1 MSRIRCNLPPESIQQ
16 SGFDLRQITIADL
29 PLPVLI
35 LDGWGKITH
44 ANMLAE
50 EQFGTSARRLAGRHL
65 SDFFE
70 PSSEVNAML
79 ERVSLGETVTDDA
92 FSNRFTHAPYSLHL
106 GPHAGGTAVL
116 MVPEAN
122 RAEVEKQAKRQEL
135 AEAVARIALEM
146 AHEVKNP
153 LASLRGASQ
162 WLAESSKDDEVK
174 EISTHML
181 AEVDRIKARIDSFLQ
196 LGPRAD
202 IAMEPINIHALLDDV
217 CRLPSGEHTDVHLHR
232 VYDPSIP
239 DLMVHGARLR
249 QAIENLWSNALEAG
263 STHVEWQ
270 TRMAPMVALPGHQG
284 PVVEIRIT
292 SDGAPIPDSLKE
304 HLFHP
309 FVTGK
314 ERGSGLGLAIVQRV
328 MQEHGGR
335 VKLSSGRGRTSFVLH
350 MPLVLSEQ
358 VLKDGEKR

>member
-1 MSRIRCNLPPESIQQ
+1 MPPETQNHTL
-16 SGFDLRQITIADL
+16 FDRHRVAIADL

-70 PSSEVNAML
+70 PTSEVNSML
-79 ERVSLGETVTDDA
+79 ERVSQGETVTGDA
-92 FSNRFTHAPYSLHL
+92 FSNRFTHAPYSLHV
-106 GPHAGGTAVL
+106 GPHEKGMSVL

-122 RAEVEKQAKRQEL
+122 RSEIEKQSKRQEM

-153 LASLRGASQ
+153 LASLRGAGQ

-181 AEVDRIKARIDSFLQ
+181 AEVDRIKERIDSFLQ

-202 IAMEPINIHALLDDV
+202 VAMDRVNIHAVIDEV
-217 CRLPSGEHTDVHLHR
+217 CRVPAADKTGEAEVHLHR

-239 DLMVHGARLR
+239 PMLLHAARLR
-249 QAIENLWSNALEAG
+249 QAIENLWNNALEAG
-263 STHVEWQ
+263 STHIEWQ

-284 PVVEIRIT
+284 QVVEVKIT
-292 SDGAPIPDSLKE
+292 SDGTPIPDSLKE
-304 HLFHP
+304 HLFQP

-335 VKLSSGRGRTSFVLH
+335 VKLASSHGRTTFVLH
-350 MPLVLSEQ
+350 LPMIVEQSEEQ
-358 VLKDGEKR
+358 A

>member
-1 MSRIRCNLPPESIQQ
+1 ML
-16 SGFDLRQITIADL
+16 F
-29 PLPVLI
+29 
-35 LDGWGKITH
+35 LDGWGNVIH

-50 EQFGTSARRLAGRHL
+50 EQLGTSARKLTGRHL

-92 FSNRFTHAPYSLHL
+92 FSNRLTHLPYSLHL
-106 GPHAGGTAVL
+106 GANEKGVVVL
-116 MVPEAN
+116 MVPEGN
-122 RAEVEKQAKRQEL
+122 RVEVEKQAKRQEM

-162 WLAESSKDDEVK
+162 WLSEKANDTDVI

-181 AEVDRIKARIDSFLQ
+181 SEVDRIKERIDAFLQ

-202 IAMEPINIHALLDDV
+202 IAMAPVNIHALLDNV
-217 CRLPSGEHTDVHLHR
+217 CRASEGVHLHR

-239 DLMVHGARLR
+239 PLTVHEARLR
-249 QAIENLWSNALEAG
+249 QAIENLWSNAVEAG
-263 STHVEWQ
+263 STLIEWH
-270 TRMAPMVALPGHQG
+270 TRIASMVALPGHQG
-284 PVVEIRIT
+284 LVVELKIT
-292 SDGAPIPDSLKE
+292 SNGTPIPDSLKE
-304 HLFHP
+304 HLFQP

-328 MQEHGGR
+328 VQEHGGR
-335 VKLSSGRGRTSFVLH
+335 VKLSSGHGRTSFVLH
-350 MPLVLSEQ
+350 LPLKVETIEG
-358 VLKDGEKR
+358 KT

>member
-1 MSRIRCNLPPESIQQ
+1 MPPESIIE
-16 SGFDLRQITIADL
+16 SALDRQELAIADL

-44 ANMLAE
+44 VNMLAE
-50 EQFGTSARRLAGRHL
+50 EQFGTSAKRLAGKHL
-65 SDFFE
+65 SEFFE

-162 WLAESSKDDEVK
+162 WLSESSKDDEVV

-202 IAMEPINIHALLDDV
+202 VAMEALNIHALLDDV
-217 CRLPSGEHTDVHLHR
+217 CRAPEGIQLHR
-232 VYDPSIP
+232 VYDPSLP
-239 DLMVHGARLR
+239 KLLVHEARLR

-263 STHVEWQ
+263 STHIEWQ
-270 TRMAPMVALPGHQG
+270 TRMASMTALPGHQG
-284 PVVEIRIT
+284 PVVELRIT
-292 SDGAPIPDSLKE
+292 SDGTPIPDSLKE

-350 MPLVLSEQ
+350 LPLRVSEG
-358 VLKDGEKR
+358 GEKI

>member
-1 MSRIRCNLPPESIQQ
+1 MPLNLREVAIS
-16 SGFDLRQITIADL
+16 SL
-29 PLPVLI
+29 PLPMLL
-35 LDGWGKITH
+35 LDGWGKIID
-44 ANMLAE
+44 ANILAE
-50 EQFGTSARRLAGRHL
+50 EQFGTSVRKLYGRHL

-106 GPHAGGTAVL
+106 GPYQGGAAVL
-116 MVPEAN
+116 MVPEGN

-162 WLAESSKDDEVK
+162 WLSEQGKDRDVT

-181 AEVDRIKARIDSFLQ
+181 SDVDRIRARIDTFLQ

-202 IAMEPINIHALLDDV
+202 IAMEPVNIHALLDDV
-217 CRLPSGEHTDVHLHR
+217 CRVPAGVHLHR
-232 VYDPSIP
+232 VYDPSLP
-239 DLMVHGARLR
+239 PLMIHGARLR

-263 STHVEWQ
+263 STLIEWQ

-284 PVVEIRIT
+284 PVVELRIT
-292 SDGAPIPDSLKE
+292 SNGTPIPDSLRE

-335 VKLSSGRGRTSFVLH
+335 VKLVSGQGRTSFVLH
-350 MPLVLSEQ
+350 LPLRHPEQ
-358 VLKDGEKR
+358 PLKDGEQA

>member
-1 MSRIRCNLPPESIQQ
+1 MPPESIQH

-50 EQFGTSARRLAGRHL
+50 EQFGTSAKRLAGKHL

-70 PSSEVNAML
+70 PSSEINAML

-106 GPHAGGTAVL
+106 GPHERGMAVL

-162 WLAESSKDDEVK
+162 WLAESSKDAEVK

-181 AEVDRIKARIDSFLQ
+181 SEVDRIKTRIDSFLQ

-202 IAMEPINIHALLDDV
+202 VTMAPVNIHALLDDV
-217 CRLPSGEHTDVHLHR
+217 CRAPSDVHLHR
-232 VYDPSIP
+232 VYDPSLP
-239 DLMVHGARLR
+239 NLMVHEARLR

-270 TRMAPMVALPGHQG
+270 TRMAPMVALPSHQG
-284 PVVEIRIT
+284 QVVELRIT
-292 SDGAPIPDSLKE
+292 SDGTPIPDSLKE

-335 VKLSSGRGRTSFVLH
+335 VKLSSGHGRTSFVLH
-350 MPLVLSEQ
+350 LPLKHSEQLSEG
-358 VLKDGEKR
+358 GEKR

>member
-1 MSRIRCNLPPESIQQ
+1 MPHESAHSPLTLDQME
-16 SGFDLRQITIADL
+16 LAIASM
-29 PLPVLI
+29 PLSTLI
-35 LDGWGKITH
+35 LDGWGKIT
-44 ANMLAE
+44 NVNSLAE
-50 EQFGTSARRLAGRHL
+50 EQFGTSARRLFGKHL
-65 SDFFE
+65 SSFFQ
-70 PSSEVNAML
+70 PVSEINDVL
-79 ERVSLGETVTDDA
+79 ERVFEGETVTLDGL
-92 FSNRFTHAPYSLHL
+92 SHTHTHIPYTLHL
-106 GPHAGGTAVL
+106 GPRSGGVVVL
-116 MVPEAN
+116 MVPEGN
-122 RAEVEKQAKRQEL
+122 RAEAEKQTKRQDL

-174 EISTHML
+174 EISTHMM
-181 AEVDRIKARIDSFLQ
+181 AEVDRIKERIDSFLQ

-217 CRLPSGEHTDVHLHR
+217 CRQPDGGVQVHR
-232 VYDPSIP
+232 VYDPSLP
-239 DLMVHGARLR
+239 NLMVHEARLR

-263 STHVEWQ
+263 STHIEWQ

-284 PVVEIRIT
+284 QVVELKIT
-292 SDGAPIPDSLKE
+292 SDGTPIPDSLIE
-304 HLFHP
+304 HLFQP

-335 VKLSSGRGRTSFVLH
+335 VKLASAQGRTTFVLH
-350 MPLVLSEQ
+350 FPLKVEKSEEQ
-358 VLKDGEKR
+358 R

>member
-1 MSRIRCNLPPESIQQ
+1 LPPESILE
-16 SGFDLRQITIADL
+16 SGFDLRQIAIADL

-50 EQFGTSARRLAGRHL
+50 EQFGTSAKRLAGKHL

-70 PSSEVNAML
+70 PSSEINTML

-162 WLAESSKDDEVK
+162 WLAESAKDAEVA
-174 EISTHML
+174 EISSHML
-181 AEVDRIKARIDSFLQ
+181 AEVDRIKNRIDSFLQ

-202 IAMEPINIHALLDDV
+202 IAMEPTNIHALIDDV
-217 CRLPSGEHTDVHLHR
+217 YRAPEGVHLHR
-232 VYDPSIP
+232 VYDPSLP
-239 DLMVHGARLR
+239 DLMVHEARLR
-249 QAIENLWSNALEAG
+249 QAIENLWTNALEAG
-263 STHVEWQ
+263 STHIEWQ
-270 TRMAPMVALPGHQG
+270 TRIAAMVALPGHQG

-292 SDGAPIPDSLKE
+292 SDGMPIPDSLKE

-350 MPLVLSEQ
+350 LPLRLEAQ
-358 VLKDGEKR
+358 LLEDGEKA

>member
-1 MSRIRCNLPPESIQQ
+1 VLRIRCNLPPESIQH
-16 SGFDLRQITIADL
+16 SAFDLRQITIADL

-50 EQFGTSARRLAGRHL
+50 EQFGTSARRLVGRHL

-106 GPHAGGTAVL
+106 GPHAGGISVL

-202 IAMEPINIHALLDDV
+202 IAMEPVNIHSLLDDV
-217 CRLPSGEHTDVHLHR
+217 CRAPTGVHLHR

-239 DLMVHGARLR
+239 ELMVHGARLR

-263 STHVEWQ
+263 STHIEWQ
-270 TRMAPMVALPGHQG
+270 TRMAPMVALPSHQG
-284 PVVEIRIT
+284 PVVELRIT

-350 MPLVLSEQ
+350 MPLMLSEQ
-358 VLKDGEKR
+358 SLKDGEKR

>member
-1 MSRIRCNLPPESIQQ
+1 MASRIRCNLPPESIQH
-16 SGFDLRQITIADL
+16 SAFDLRQIAIADL

-50 EQFGTSARRLAGRHL
+50 EQFGTSAKRLAGKHL

-79 ERVSLGETVTDDA
+79 ERVSMGETVTDDA

-106 GPHAGGTAVL
+106 GPHERGMAVL

-181 AEVDRIKARIDSFLQ
+181 SEVDRIKARIDSFLQ

-202 IAMEPINIHALLDDV
+202 IAMAPVNIHALLDDV
-217 CRLPSGEHTDVHLHR
+217 CRAPAGVHLHR

-239 DLMVHGARLR
+239 DIMVHEARLR

-263 STHVEWQ
+263 STLIEWQ
-270 TRMAPMVALPGHQG
+270 TRVAPMVALPSYQG
-284 PVVEIRIT
+284 QVIELRIT
-292 SDGAPIPDSLKE
+292 SDGSPIPDSLKE

-350 MPLVLSEQ
+350 LPLKQSKQLLSE
-358 VLKDGEKR
+358 DGEKR

>member
-1 MSRIRCNLPPESIQQ
+1 VSRIRCNLPPESIIESALDQQ
-16 SGFDLRQITIADL
+16 KVAIANL
-29 PLPVLI
+29 PLPALI

-44 ANMLAE
+44 VNMLAE
-50 EQFGTSARRLAGRHL
+50 EQFGTSARRLVGRHL
-65 SDFFE
+65 SEFFE

-106 GPHAGGTAVL
+106 GPYGVGIAVL

-162 WLAESSKDDEVK
+162 WLAESSKDDDVK

-181 AEVDRIKARIDSFLQ
+181 AEVDRIKVRIDSFLQ

-202 IAMEPINIHALLDDV
+202 IAMEPVNIHALLDDV
-217 CRLPSGEHTDVHLHR
+217 CRVPSGEQAEVHLHR

-239 DLMVHGARLR
+239 DLMVHEARLR

-263 STHVEWQ
+263 STHIEWQ
-270 TRMAPMVALPGHQG
+270 TRVAPMVALPAHQG
-284 PVVEIRIT
+284 QVVELRIT
-292 SDGAPIPDSLKE
+292 SDGSPIPDSLKE

-335 VKLSSGRGRTSFVLH
+335 VKLSSGHGRTSFVLH
-350 MPLVLSEQ
+350 MPLKTSEQLSE
-358 VLKDGEKR
+358 DGEKR